1 MWWRLRVGAQRSTS
15 IPVTSN
21 GRVMALSSAVK
32 HWYTILLISKQVQWK
47 KLSVFMTSRCVMG
60 LSGKHWWVILASY
73 TTYLLFSN
81 ASTKVGMRFLPG
93 REPFFWGVGG
103 IVDISS
109 SRLGVSV
116 SVPFSEISGADGLR
130 VYLLGYQS
138 SSVGFWGPSRSII
151 SFSHGEAI
159 LLTQL
164 ADTGAPARETGQ
176 RQSDRENWNTRQ
188 YCGLLPRAC
197 AYVHV
202 AS

>member
-1 MWWRLRVGAQRSTS
+1 M
-15 IPVTSN
+15 
-21 GRVMALSSAVK
+21 
-32 HWYTILLISKQVQWK
+32 
-47 KLSVFMTSRCVMG
+47 
-60 LSGKHWWVILASY
+60 
-73 TTYLLFSN
+73 
-81 ASTKVGMRFLPG
+81 
-93 REPFFWGVGG
+93 
-103 IVDISS
+103 DISP

-176 RQSDRENWNTRQ
+176 RQSDRERIEIPANIAVYYLAHAHMYTEF
-188 YCGLLPRAC
+188 
-197 AYVHV
+197 HV